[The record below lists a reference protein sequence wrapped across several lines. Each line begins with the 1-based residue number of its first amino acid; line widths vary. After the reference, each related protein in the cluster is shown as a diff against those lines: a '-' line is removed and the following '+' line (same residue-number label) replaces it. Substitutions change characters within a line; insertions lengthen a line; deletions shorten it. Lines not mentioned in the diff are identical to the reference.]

1 MKTMEELKKEVGV
14 KPIPRRYLKR
24 EVRDLSVTNI
34 IRFVRKKVEV
44 A

>member
-1 MKTMEELKKEVGV
+1 MEELKKEVGV